1 MALPAPPYE
10 TAGWYPDPEGSG
22 RRRWWNGVAWTLD
35 YQTDATTPS
44 PAAAAGPEAMLAEA
58 QAVAA
63 STPGYVARPNLS
75 VQQARRSVTRVVS
88 LSLVLGVA
96 ALLCAV
102 ANLDGLATLG
112 FFAVLAGLFA
122 YGVAALSA
130 RLRFLRTRPNRALAI
145 AGSFLASIA
154 ICLVIATVILG
165 WRVDFSNGTIGSTAQ
180 VANPAD
186 DAQTHSN
193 ELTLLKQVT
202 RAWAGPHTR
211 VGKWPAEASVKN
223 GVIVS
228 SYGSTGIHL
237 PAGWHFTYTPTLDL
251 FGYTVSVTD
260 GHGVGEMFN
269 QEQGDYSPTS

>member
-22 RRRWWNGVAWTLD
+22 KRRWWNGVAWT
-35 YQTDATTPS
+35 TDFQENATTPTP
-44 PAAAAGPEAMLAEA
+44 PAAHGPEAMLAEA
-58 QAVAA
+58 QAIAA
-63 STPGYVARPNLS
+63 STPGYVARPNLT
-75 VQQARRSVTRVVS
+75 VQQARRSVTQVVA
-88 LSLVLGVA
+88 LSLILGVVA
-96 ALLCAV
+96 VICAV
-102 ANLDGLATLG
+102 ANLDGVAMLG
-112 FFAVLAGLFA
+112 IFAVLAALAA
-122 YGVAALSA
+122 YAIAVLSA
-130 RLRFLRTRPNRALAI
+130 RLRFLRSGANRTLAI

-154 ICLVIATVILG
+154 ICLVIATITLG
-165 WRVDFSNGTIGSTAQ
+165 WRVDFSNGTIGSTTQ
-180 VANPAD
+180 VANSAD

-193 ELTLLKQVT
+193 ELTLLKQLT

-211 VGKWPAEASVKN
+211 VGKWPAAATVKN

-237 PAGWHFTYTPTLDL
+237 PAGWHFTYTPTPDL
-251 FGYTVSVTD
+251 FGYTATVTD